1 MSGPGRRVKARA
13 LLAEPEPGLRPVLAG
28 FLRID
33 TGTHRVAASSAAS
46 SGVAQRYAS
55 ALFELARERDAL
67 DTVAG
72 DLDRLEAML
81 AESDEL
87 RRLFSSPIVSRA
99 EQRRAVLALA
109 ERIGLAELTRN
120 ALGVLA
126 EHRRLSALP
135 AIARAFRAKL
145 AELRGELT
153 AEVVAAAPL
162 GAEDLAA
169 LESAVARFAG
179 RKVRL
184 ETSVDP
190 ALLAGLVVRVG
201 SRMVDASLRRRLQQ
215 LEQVMK
221 GIG

>member
-1 MSGPGRRVKARA
+1 
-13 LLAEPEPGLRPVLAG
+13 
-28 FLRID
+28 
-33 TGTHRVAASSAAS
+33 VAAVSAAS

-55 ALFELARERDAL
+55 ALFELARERGAL
-67 DTVAG
+67 DAVAA

-81 AESDEL
+81 AESGEL
-87 RRLFSSPIVSRA
+87 GRLFSSPIVSRA

-109 ERIGLAELTRN
+109 EQAGLGELVRN
-120 ALGVLA
+120 TLGVLA
-126 EHRRLSALP
+126 EHRRLAAVP

-145 AELRGELT
+145 AELRGEVT
-153 AEVVAAAPL
+153 AEIVAAAPL
-162 GAEDLAA
+162 AAEDLAA
-169 LESAVARFAG
+169 LEGAVARFAG

-190 ALLAGLVVRVG
+190 ALLAGVVVRVG

>member
-1 MSGPGRRVKARA
+1 M
-13 LLAEPEPGLRPVLAG
+13 
-28 FLRID
+28 
-33 TGTHRVAASSAAS
+33 AASSAAS

-67 DTVAG
+67 DAVAA
-72 DLDRLEAML
+72 DLGRLEAML
-81 AESDEL
+81 AESREL
-87 RRLFSSPIVSRA
+87 GRLFSSPVVSRV

-109 ERIGLAELTRN
+109 ERAGIGELVRN
-120 ALGVLA
+120 TLGVLA
-126 EHRRLSALP
+126 DHRRLAALP

-145 AELRGELT
+145 TELRGEAT
-153 AEVVAAAPL
+153 AEIVAAAPL

-169 LESAVARFAG
+169 LEGAVARFAG

-201 SRMVDASLRRRLQQ
+201 SRMVDASLKRRLQQ

>member
-1 MSGPGRRVKARA
+1 MH
-13 LLAEPEPGLRPVLAG
+13 AG

-55 ALFELARERDAL
+55 ALFELAREREAL
-67 DTVAG
+67 DAVAA
-72 DLDRLEAML
+72 DLERLEALL
-81 AESDEL
+81 AESREL
-87 RRLFSSPIVSRA
+87 GRLFSSPVVSRA

-109 ERIGLAELTRN
+109 ERVGLGELVRST
-120 ALGVLA
+120 LGVLA
-126 EHRRLSALP
+126 DHRRLAALP

-145 AELRGELT
+145 AELRGEVT
-153 AEVVAAAPL
+153 AEIVSAAPL
-162 GAEDLAA
+162 AGEDLAA
-169 LESAVARFAG
+169 LEGAVARFAG

-201 SRMVDASLRRRLQQ
+201 SRMVDASLKRRLQQ

>member
-1 MSGPGRRVKARA
+1 MATA
-13 LLAEPEPGLRPVLAG
+13 
-28 FLRID
+28 
-33 TGTHRVAASSAAS
+33 SAAS

-55 ALFELARERDAL
+55 ALFDLARERDAL
-67 DTVAG
+67 DAVAA

-81 AESDEL
+81 AESGEL
-87 RRLFSSPIVSRA
+87 ARLLTSPVVSRA

-109 ERIGLAELTRN
+109 ERAGLGELVRN
-120 ALGVLA
+120 TLGVLA
-126 EHRRLSALP
+126 ERRRLSALP
-135 AIARAFRAKL
+135 AIARAYRTKL
-145 AELRGELT
+145 AELRGEAT
-153 AEVVAAAPL
+153 AELVSAAPL
-162 GAEDLAA
+162 EAADLAA
-169 LESAVARFAG
+169 LEAALARFAG

-184 ETSVDP
+184 ETRVDP

>member
-1 MSGPGRRVKARA
+1 M
-13 LLAEPEPGLRPVLAG
+13 
-28 FLRID
+28 
-33 TGTHRVAASSAAS
+33 AASSAAS

-67 DTVAG
+67 DTVAA
-72 DLDRLEAML
+72 DLDRLQAML
-81 AESDEL
+81 AESAEL
-87 RRLFSSPIVSRA
+87 GRLFSSPIVSRA
-99 EQRRAVLALA
+99 EQRRAVATLA
-109 ERIGLAELTRN
+109 ERVGFAELTRN
-120 ALGVLA
+120 FLGVLA

-135 AIARAFRAKL
+135 AIARAYRAKL

-153 AEVVAAAPL
+153 AEIVAAAPL
-162 GAEDLAA
+162 GAEELAT
-169 LESAVARFAG
+169 LEGAIARFAG

-201 SRMVDASLRRRLQQ
+201 SHMVDASLRRRLRQ

-221 GIG
+221 GIR

>member
-1 MSGPGRRVKARA
+1 M
-13 LLAEPEPGLRPVLAG
+13 
-28 FLRID
+28 
-33 TGTHRVAASSAAS
+33 AASSAAS
-46 SGVAQRYAS
+46 SGLAQRYAS
-55 ALFELARERDAL
+55 ALFDLARERDAL
-67 DTVAG
+67 DAVAA

-81 AESDEL
+81 AESREL
-87 RRLFSSPIVSRA
+87 ERLFSSPVVSRA

-109 ERIGLAELTRN
+109 ERAGMGELVRN
-120 ALGVLA
+120 TLGVLA
-126 EHRRLSALP
+126 DHRRLPALR
-135 AIARAFRAKL
+135 AIARAFRARL
-145 AELRGELT
+145 AEQRGEVT
-153 AEVVAAAPL
+153 AEVVSAAPL
-162 GAEDLAA
+162 AADDLAT

-190 ALLAGLVVRVG
+190 TLLAGLVVRVG